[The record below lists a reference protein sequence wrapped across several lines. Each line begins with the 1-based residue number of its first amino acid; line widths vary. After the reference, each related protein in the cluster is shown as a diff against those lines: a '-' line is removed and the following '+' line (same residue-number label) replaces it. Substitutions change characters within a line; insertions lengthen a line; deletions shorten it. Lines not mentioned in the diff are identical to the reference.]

1 MRVFSSTAA
10 LLAGLALGASAVVV
24 TAHAEPSL
32 NREGIR
38 HVLLISIDGMH
49 SIDFINCVHGVASVN
64 NGASYCPRLAE
75 LGEHGVDYL
84 DSNTS
89 RPSDSFPGLMSI
101 VSGGLPRSLG
111 VYYDVAYDRSLA
123 PPARTTGNGL
133 SAGNCT
139 PGQFPG
145 TTTEYE
151 EGIDINQGLVNGG
164 APGAGL
170 TDGTAASIDPQRLVR
185 DPAHGCAPVYPWNF
199 VRLNTIFSVI
209 HQAGGYAAWSDKHPA
224 YASVSGPQSG
234 APVNLPHNLDD
245 FYAPEIN
252 SNVVGLP
259 GVATP
264 TGVHCDQVQDPNSD
278 LTAWTNSFVN
288 IQCYDQLK
296 VNGILNQIDGWKH
309 NRSARAPVPNI
320 FGMNFQ
326 AVSVGQKLIEPAA
339 GVGGYSDAGG
349 TPNPELVKEIQYVD
363 ATIGQ
368 FVAELRKQGLR
379 DSTLIV
385 ITAKHGQS
393 PIDTARY
400 VGISSAG
407 PVTTSPSRIIDSCL
421 PDSESNA
428 GNQIGPTEDDVSLL
442 WLRSTCDAATEA
454 ALIES
459 SSPTSNNVAGV
470 GQIFY
475 GPAITQLFNAPG
487 LPPKGDPRTPDIVVA
502 SNVGVTYS
510 GSTAKHAEHG
520 GFAHDDTNVMLLVSH
535 PSFERRTVTVPVA
548 TTQVA
553 PTILKSLGLS
563 PASLLGVQIEGT
575 AVLPGIPWS
584 E

>member
-1 MRVFSSTAA
+1 
-10 LLAGLALGASAVVV
+10 
-24 TAHAEPSL
+24 
-32 NREGIR
+32 
-38 HVLLISIDGMH
+38 
-49 SIDFINCVHGVASVN
+49 
-64 NGASYCPRLAE
+64 
-75 LGEHGVDYL
+75 
-84 DSNTS
+84 
-89 RPSDSFPGLMSI
+89 
-101 VSGGLPRSLG
+101 
-111 VYYDVAYDRSLA
+111 
-123 PPARTTGNGL
+123 
-133 SAGNCT
+133 
-139 PGQFPG
+139 
-145 TTTEYE
+145 
-151 EGIDINQGLVNGG
+151 
-164 APGAGL
+164 
-170 TDGTAASIDPQRLVR
+170 VR

-199 VRLNTIFSVI
+199 VRLNTIFSVV

-288 IQCYDQLK
+288 IECYDQLK
-296 VNGILNQIDGWKH
+296 VNGILNQIDGWTH
-309 NRSARAPVPNI
+309 NRSARARVPNV
-320 FGMNFQ
+320 FGMNYQ

-349 TPNPELVKEIQYVD
+349 TPNPALVTEIQYVD

-368 FVAELRKQGLR
+368 FVAALRKQGLS

-393 PIDTARY
+393 PVDTARY

-407 PVTTSPSRIIDSCL
+407 PVTTSPSQIIDSCL

-428 GNQIGPTEDDVSLL
+428 GGQIGPTEDDVSLL
-442 WLRSTCDAATEA
+442 WLRSTCNAATEA

-475 GPAITQLFNAPG
+475 GPAA
-487 LPPKGDPRTPDIVVA
+487 R
-502 SNVGVTYS
+502 
-510 GSTAKHAEHG
+510 
-520 GFAHDDTNVMLLVSH
+520 
-535 PSFERRTVTVPVA
+535 
-548 TTQVA
+548 
-553 PTILKSLGLS
+553 
-563 PASLLGVQIEGT
+563 
-575 AVLPGIPWS
+575 
-584 E
+584 